1 MTMQDIY
8 LLNGVSKQ
16 GHHQS
21 LQRERAWQDKAVFY
35 IALMH
40 EIREVHPAMGLRTMY
55 DMSQPEGIG
64 RDGFILLGLQAGFRV
79 QIAHN
84 PTRTTFSIPSRRY
97 PNLLEGREFT
107 DVNQLWTSDITYFY
121 FQGKYYY
128 IVLIMDVYSR
138 RIIGWSVADN
148 MRAENNVAALRMALI
163 LRGVKNYH
171 QTLIH
176 HSDRGAQY
184 TSDAYTELLTEYGI
198 LISMCQ
204 EVYENAHIERANG
217 TIKNQY
223 LKHYS
228 IPNEKALLHYLNK
241 AIEAYNVQKP
251 HQALDG
257 ISPIQFENNLKEL
270 KIEDRIPLK
279 VFTISKQ
286 FGENYNTA
294 QLYLEL

>member
-1 MTMQDIY
+1 MQDIY

-16 GHHQS
+16 GHHQT
-21 LQRERAWQDKAVFY
+21 LQRERAWQEKTVFY

-55 DMSQPEGIG
+55 EMSQPAGIG
-64 RDGFILLGLQAGFRV
+64 RDGFIFLGLQAGFRL
-79 QIAHN
+79 QIAPN
-84 PTRTTFSIPSRRY
+84 PIRTTFSVPSRRY
-97 PNLLEGREFT
+97 PNLLKEREFT
-107 DVNQLWTSDITYFY
+107 DVNQIWTSDITYFF
-121 FQGKYYY
+121 FQGRYYY

-171 QTLIH
+171 QSLIH

-184 TSDAYTELLTEYGI
+184 TSDTYTDLLTEYGI
-198 LISMCQ
+198 LISMCR

-223 LKHYS
+223 LRHYR
-228 IPNEKALLHYLNK
+228 IPHDKALLRYLNK
-241 AIEAYNVQKP
+241 AVEAYNTEKP
-251 HQALDG
+251 HQALNG
-257 ISPIQFENNLKEL
+257 KCPIQFENDLKEL
-270 KIEDRIPLK
+270 KVEDRMPLNI
-279 VFTISKQ
+279 FTISKQ
-286 FGENYNTA
+286 FGEKINPN
-294 QLYLEL
+294 QLTLEL

>member
-1 MTMQDIY
+1 MQEIY

-55 DMSQPEGIG
+55 EMSQPEGIG
-64 RDGFILLGLQAGFRV
+64 RDAFIILGLQAGFRLQV
-79 QIAHN
+79 AHN
-84 PTRTTFSIPSRRY
+84 PIRTTFSLPSRRY

-107 DVNQLWTSDITYFY
+107 DVNQLWTSDITYFFFAGRY
-121 FQGKYYY
+121 FY

-138 RIIGWSVADN
+138 RIVGWSVADN

-163 LRGVKNYH
+163 LRGVNNYH
-171 QTLIH
+171 HNLIH

-184 TSDAYTELLTEYGI
+184 TSDAYTDLLTEYGI

-204 EVYENAHIERANG
+204 EVYENAHIERLNG

-223 LKHYS
+223 LKQYT
-228 IPNEKALLHYLNK
+228 IPNVGALTHFLNK
-241 AIEAYNVQKP
+241 AIETYNTQRP
-251 HQALDG
+251 HQALNG
-257 ISPIQFENNLKEL
+257 KSPIQFEQDLKEL
-270 KIEDRIPLK
+270 VLEDRLPLK
-279 VFTISKQ
+279 IFTISKQ
-286 FGENYNTA
+286 FSENLNPN
-294 QLYLEL
+294 QLALEL

>member
-1 MTMQDIY
+1 MQDIY

-16 GHHQS
+16 GHHQA
-21 LQRERAWQDKAVFY
+21 LQRESAWQTKTVFY

-55 DMSQPEGIG
+55 EMSLPEGIG
-64 RDGFILLGLQAGFRV
+64 RDAFIFLGLQAGFRLQFV
-79 QIAHN
+79 PN
-84 PTRTTFSIPSRRY
+84 PIRTTFSIPSRRY

-107 DVNQLWTSDITYFY
+107 GVNQLWTSDITYFFY
-121 FQGKYYY
+121 DNRYYY

-138 RIIGWSVADN
+138 RIVGWSIADN

-184 TSDAYTELLTEYGI
+184 TSDAYTDLLIEYGI

-204 EVYENAHIERANG
+204 EVYENTHIERLNG

-223 LKHYS
+223 LKHYT
-228 IPNEKALLHYLNK
+228 IPNVKSLNHALNK
-241 AIEAYNVQKP
+241 AIETYNEKRP
-251 HQALDG
+251 HQALKG
-257 ISPIQFENNLKEL
+257 KSPIHFENDLKEL
-270 KIEDRIPLK
+270 NLEDRRPLK
-279 VFTISKQ
+279 IFTISKQ
-286 FGENYNTA
+286 FGENTNST
-294 QLYLEL
+294 QLSLEL

>member
-1 MTMQDIY
+1 MQDIY

-16 GHHQS
+16 GHHQA
-21 LQRERAWQDKAVFY
+21 LQRERAWEGKTVFY

-55 DMSQPEGIG
+55 EMSLPEGIG
-64 RDGFILLGLQAGFRV
+64 RDAFIFLGLQAGFRL
-79 QIAHN
+79 QIAPN
-84 PTRTTFSIPSRRY
+84 PIRTTFSIPSRRY

-107 DVNQLWTSDITYFY
+107 DVNQIWTSDITYFFY
-121 FQGKYYY
+121 EQRYYY

-138 RIIGWSVADN
+138 RIVGWSMADN

-171 QTLIH
+171 QNLIH

-184 TSDAYTELLTEYGI
+184 TSDAYTELLTQYGI

-204 EVYENAHIERANG
+204 EVYENTHIERVNG

-223 LKHYS
+223 LKHYT
-228 IPNEKALLHYLNK
+228 IPNAKALTYYLNK
-241 AIEAYNVQKP
+241 AIETYNGKKP
-251 HQALDG
+251 HQALKG
-257 ISPIQFENNLKEL
+257 KSPIQFENDLKEL
-270 KIEDRIPLK
+270 SLEERIPLK
-279 VFTISKQ
+279 IFTIPKQ
-286 FGENYNTA
+286 IGEKVNPM
-294 QLYLEL
+294 QLSLEL